1 MNPAQR
7 LHEVLVELKSMP
19 NNPQLRKAIST
30 LFNINDPDSP
40 EVFRSFVKIINLAWD
55 VNERIHSIPNLN
67 KELYLRSIESILAA
81 LATCN
86 LEHDLNQLG
95 KNLKPECL
103 HGLEFISDVLE
114 NIESEDDIPEEDLK
128 NFEQRL
134 EQLIEDIREARL
146 EADFTHFLISHL
158 FLIRTSIQNYRFFG
172 STGVRASLAR
182 VTGEIILD
190 PREGTTD
197 EKRKGF
203 LKKTIATIKDINSV
217 LVFVRNGSKVVNR
230 LAVPEWLQLG

>member
-1 MNPAQR
+1 M
-7 LHEVLVELKSMP
+7 
-19 NNPQLRKAIST
+19 
-30 LFNINDPDSP
+30 
-40 EVFRSFVKIINLAWD
+40 
-55 VNERIHSIPNLN
+55 
-67 KELYLRSIESILAA
+67 
-81 LATCN
+81 
-86 LEHDLNQLG
+86 G
-95 KNLKPECL
+95 
-103 HGLEFISDVLE
+103 
-114 NIESEDDIPEEDLK
+114 
-128 NFEQRL
+128 
-134 EQLIEDIREARL
+134 
-146 EADFTHFLISHL
+146 
-158 FLIRTSIQNYRFFG
+158 NYRFFG